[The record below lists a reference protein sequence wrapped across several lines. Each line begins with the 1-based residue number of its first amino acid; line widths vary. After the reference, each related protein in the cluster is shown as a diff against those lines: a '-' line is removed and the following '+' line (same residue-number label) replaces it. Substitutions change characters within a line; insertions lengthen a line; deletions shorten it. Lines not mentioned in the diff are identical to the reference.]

1 MTTATSGTFEGR
13 TAIVTGAGG
22 VLGREVAARLA
33 AAGAHVLLVDRDPA
47 ALEKTL
53 ASLGTTAGRVATHVA
68 DVSVDADVASY
79 VDAARALGTGEIA
92 LFFNNAGIEGVAA
105 PIEDQRIEDF
115 DRVMAANVRGV
126 FLGMSHVLR
135 YMTRGAVI
143 VNTCSTA
150 GHRGAANLAPYIAS
164 KHAVLGLTRTVSL
177 ENQERGIRICA
188 VSPGPIE
195 GRMMASLNTQRGL
208 TRPDDSV
215 EATAIRYS
223 DPAEVAAAVMFL
235 FSDEASFI
243 TGSALVVDG
252 GRLS

>member
-1 MTTATSGTFEGR
+1 
-13 TAIVTGAGG
+13 
-22 VLGREVAARLA
+22 
-33 AAGAHVLLVDRDPA
+33 
-47 ALEKTL
+47 
-53 ASLGTTAGRVATHVA
+53 
-68 DVSVDADVASY
+68 
-79 VDAARALGTGEIA
+79 
-92 LFFNNAGIEGVAA
+92 
-105 PIEDQRIEDF
+105 
-115 DRVMAANVRGV
+115 
-126 FLGMSHVLR
+126 
-135 YMTRGAVI
+135 
-143 VNTCSTA
+143 
-150 GHRGAANLAPYIAS
+150 
-164 KHAVLGLTRTVSL
+164 VLGLTRTVSL